1 MGMSFTARIINSLAQ
16 ERYRYYDSITPDQL
30 GSLPNLSREYF
41 EPANAPVADATDF
54 SKQPILAETNHFFV
68 IAGLGGMVPGYV
80 IVVSKMPQHA
90 FANLPESRMKE
101 AQWLIDTMRR
111 QVQKTY
117 HSGAAVIEHDMVV
130 AKELCQS
137 SACSDIPHV
146 HIMPIP
152 DAANIEQNIIAHN
165 RNIPAE
171 DRGVFLSRK
180 MHHTD
185 ASIPYWK
192 RMDATPDQAINDV
205 LREMLGEPL
214 AHVDLAF
221 LKEKFPDT
229 SYASARKLMQHEPPI
244 PYVLFHTFAGNS
256 DVPDAAHSF
265 VLPYSLWDHEA
276 IRADAGFQKL
286 RRVFDGEHDADYQTS
301 LETKLGSQFGRKIV
315 ARMWGIHDE
324 KLGEKAS
331 WNWRHH
337 ENYGLKT
344 MHRTMMDLSEKFQ
357 ALESD
362 PEAQRFGFTN
372 YVTPEWKQ
380 HHAVQNAAKS
390 LAV

>member
-1 MGMSFTARIINSLAQ
+1 MSFIARITGPSAQ
-16 ERYRYYDSITPDQL
+16 TRYRYYDSITPDQL
-30 GSLPNLSREYF
+30 GSLPNLSREHF
-41 EPANAPVADATDF
+41 DAANAPVADATDF
-54 SKQPILAETNHFFV
+54 SKQPVLAETDHFFV

-80 IVVSKMPQHA
+80 IVVSKMPEHA
-90 FANLPESRMKE
+90 FASLPESRMEE

-111 QVQKTY
+111 QVQQTY

-152 DAANIEQNIIAHN
+152 DSKNTAQNIMAHN
-165 RNIPAE
+165 RQVPTN
-171 DRGVFLSRK
+171 DKKQFLSSK
-180 MHHTD
+180 TVD
-185 ASIPYWK
+185 AGADAPYWQ

-205 LREMLGEPL
+205 LHEMLGAPL
-214 AHVDLAF
+214 AHANLAF
-221 LKEKFPDT
+221 LKEKFPDF
-229 SYASARKLMQHEPPI
+229 SYASARGLMQHEPPI
-244 PYVLFHTFAGNS
+244 PYVLFHTFSGNS
-256 DVPDAAHSF
+256 DTPDAAHSF

-276 IRADAGFQKL
+276 IRADAGFQKF
-286 RRVFDGEHDADYQTS
+286 RRLFDGEHEADYQTS

-324 KLGEKAS
+324 VAGEKAA

-357 ALESD
+357 ALEND
-362 PEAQRFGFTN
+362 PQAQRFGFTN
-372 YVTPEWKQ
+372 YVTLEWKQ
-380 HHAVQNAAKS
+380 HHAVQNAPS